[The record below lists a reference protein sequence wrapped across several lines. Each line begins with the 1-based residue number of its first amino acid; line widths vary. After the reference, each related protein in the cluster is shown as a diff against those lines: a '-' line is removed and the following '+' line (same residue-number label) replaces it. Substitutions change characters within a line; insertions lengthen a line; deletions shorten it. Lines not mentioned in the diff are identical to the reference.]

1 MGDDGMKNTDSMKVI
16 NLVGGGTVMKNFAK
30 TAILTAL
37 AAVMFAG
44 CAQDVGTIDR
54 VKDNYVKKF
63 DLLYNQTAP
72 GRNGSS
78 A

>member
-1 MGDDGMKNTDSMKVI
+1 
-16 NLVGGGTVMKNFAK
+16 MKNFAK

-63 DLLYNQTAP
+63 DLLYNQDGTRKEWFFRLTVTETP
-72 GRNGSS
+72 
-78 A
+78 